1 MIRRPPRS
9 TLFPYT
15 TLFRSRIC
23 PTFTGGKDWPMG
35 AYNPKTNIMFMPLS
49 NACIDETA
57 RTDREAKPEFV
68 YNTTNV
74 GRFPPGKDKVGRID
88 AISVETG
95 RTVWSWET
103 RVANYSPLLATGSG
117 LLFNG
122 GLDHYLRALDAD
134 TGQLIW
140 QTRLPSQTI
149 GGAVTYSINGRQY
162 IAIAAGGGAVA
173 GTQVSLTPEADMS
186 GGNNAIYVFALPQ

>member
-1 MIRRPPRS
+1 
-9 TLFPYT
+9 
-15 TLFRSRIC
+15 
-23 PTFTGGKDWPMG
+23 
-35 AYNPKTNIMFMPLS
+35 
-49 NACIDETA
+49 
-57 RTDREAKPEFV
+57 
-68 YNTTNV
+68 
-74 GRFPPGKDKVGRID
+74 
-88 AISVETG
+88 
-95 RTVWSWET
+95 VWSWET
-103 RVANYSPLLATGSG
+103 RVANYSPVLATGSG

-149 GGAVTYSINGRQY
+149 GGAITYSINGRQY

-173 GTQVSLTPEADMS
+173 GTQVSLTPESDMA

>member
-1 MIRRPPRS
+1 
-9 TLFPYT
+9 
-15 TLFRSRIC
+15 
-23 PTFTGGKDWPMG
+23 
-35 AYNPKTNIMFMPLS
+35 MPIA

-57 RTDREAKPEFV
+57 RTDREAKHEFV

-74 GRFPPGKDKVGRID
+74 GHSTPGKDKVGRID

-122 GLDHYLRALDAD
+122 GLDHYLRAFDAD
-134 TGQLIW
+134 TGKVIW
-140 QTRLPSQTI
+140 ETSLHAQTI
-149 GGAVTYSINGRQY
+149 VQAHSCSLTCRQY
-162 IAIAAGGGAVA
+162 IAL
-173 GTQVSLTPEADMS
+173 SS
-186 GGNNAIYVFALPQ
+186 

>member
-1 MIRRPPRS
+1 MHALTRRRAPIVKQS
-9 TLFPYT
+9 LNLFT
-15 TLFRSRIC
+15 TRRTSDVFRQ
-23 PTFTGGKDWPMG
+23 
-35 AYNPKTNIMFMPLS
+35 A
-49 NACIDETA
+49 
-57 RTDREAKPEFV
+57 
-68 YNTTNV
+68 
-74 GRFPPGKDKVGRID
+74 DKVGRID

-122 GLDHYLRALDAD
+122 GLDHYLRGFDAD
-134 TGQLIW
+134 TGKVIW
-140 QTRLPSQTI
+140 ETRLPSQTI
-149 GGAVTYSINGRQY
+149 GGAITYSVNGRQY

-173 GTQVSLTPEADMS
+173 GTQFSLTPEADMA